1 MRDSKYTSVVLNFGI
16 LILGVFALTACSP
29 PGARACLDGD
39 RLTRQGNYAEAI
51 QKLKTAT
58 ALLPRDPRVWNLLGI
73 AYHKNGQVQD
83 AFNAYRAALQR
94 DSGFASSHYNLGCLY
109 FEQNQFQNAITE
121 LTEYTKLEPK
131 QYFAWMKLGVAHLR
145 DRQFDQ
151 AGQCYWNA
159 AQLKSDSARALNDLA
174 VVEIQRRHPQEALNY
189 FQGALSRNP
198 AYAPALLNMGIVSH
212 KYFNDGQGALRHYR
226 GFLKVS
232 PDPNISKAVDQ
243 VVARLEVA
251 LAPPPPPKP
260 TNAPVKVAV
269 VAPKP
274 EALVPETPTNQP
286 AIKPSPSAVPE
297 KTNVVEVAA
306 VEPFADPA
314 PEPPAATN
322 VLEQVAES
330 VVAPAVETVVEPVP
344 EPKVEVPPT
353 APIASEPPETVPVG
367 ESQPA
372 VVSVALPVEEEI
384 VPVAPPEELPREVI
398 PDPALESVET
408 ARQTP
413 LIRPVQP
420 RDPKWRIPGVMN
432 PARWFRSGG
441 ESASARGDDEPAT
454 RTEGDSE
461 GGNQPLA
468 SGGPSNPVAS
478 RVPEPEASPEVS
490 PEVSVP
496 EVQNRLIRVPR
507 YNYHIAFPPPEG
519 DRSKALVHFSEG
531 LRLHRERRL
540 TQAIEAYRKAVEIDP
555 GYFEAYYNLGLVA
568 YDLKDLPTS
577 LRAYEV
583 ALKLNPESADARY
596 NFGLALHQGGF
607 HYDAALELERILTNH
622 PGETR
627 THLTLAKIYS
637 DELFQT
643 DLARRHYQQVLR
655 LAPQHPQA
663 AAIRYW
669 LAEHP

>member
-16 LILGVFALTACSP
+16 LILGVLALTACSP

-51 QKLKTAT
+51 EKLKTAT
-58 ALLPRDPRVWNLLGI
+58 ALLPRDPRVWNLLGL
-73 AYHKNGQVQD
+73 AYHKSGQVQD

-94 DSGFASSHYNLGCLY
+94 DSGFGSAHYNLGCLY
-109 FEQNQFQNAITE
+109 FDQNQFQNAITE
-121 LTEYTKLEPK
+121 LTQYTKLEPK
-131 QYFAWMKLGVAHLR
+131 QHFAWMKLAVAHLR

-174 VVEIQRRHPQEALNY
+174 VVEIQRRHPQEALEY

-198 AYAPALLNMGIVSH
+198 AYAPALLNMGIVNQ

-232 PDPNISKAVDQ
+232 SDPNISKAVNH

-260 TNAPVKVAV
+260 TNAPVEVVV

-274 EALVPETPTNQP
+274 EATVDKTPKDEP
-286 AIKPSPSAVPE
+286 AIKSGVAAE
-297 KTNVVEVAA
+297 KTNVVEVAT
-306 VEPFADPA
+306 VEPFVDPVR
-314 PEPPAATN
+314 PPFPATN

-330 VVAPAVETVVEPVP
+330 VGPAEVETVVEPVP
-344 EPKVEVPPT
+344 EPKVEVPPA
-353 APIASEPPETVPVG
+353 APIASEPPVTISVG

-372 VVSVALPVEEEI
+372 VVSVVIPVEEEI

-398 PDPALESVET
+398 PEPALEVVET
-408 ARQTP
+408 APQTP

-441 ESASARGDDEPAT
+441 ESANAPGGDEPVSGVDENP
-454 RTEGDSE
+454 EGE
-461 GGNQPLA
+461 NLPLA
-468 SGGPSNPVAS
+468 SGEVAS
-478 RVPEPEASPEVS
+478 PVTTERTEPAAAPEVS
-490 PEVSVP
+490 
-496 EVQNRLIRVPR
+496 VPR
-507 YNYHIAFPPPEG
+507 YNYHIAFPPPDG

-531 LRLHRERRL
+531 LRMHRERLL
-540 TQAIEAYRKAVEIDP
+540 TQAVEAYRKAVEIDP
-555 GYFEAYYNLGLVA
+555 GYFEGYYNLGLAA

-607 HYDAALELERILTNH
+607 HYDAALELERILTNR

-663 AAIRYW
+663 ASIRYW
-669 LAEHP
+669 LAGHP